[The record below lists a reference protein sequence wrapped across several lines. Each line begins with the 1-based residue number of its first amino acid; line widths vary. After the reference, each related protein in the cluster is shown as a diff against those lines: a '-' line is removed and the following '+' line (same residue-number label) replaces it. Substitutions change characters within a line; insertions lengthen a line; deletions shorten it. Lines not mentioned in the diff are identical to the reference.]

1 MLGDR
6 LLAAL
11 ADVGRRLRLAL
22 LPAQPLER
30 EMLRLAAVRARH
42 EVPPLVGGLVFPLDP
57 RQPLDRRR
65 RGEEHL
71 APPGEGA
78 RPRFGQRHRIALV
91 VGRRRIG
98 VDLVEEQVAHRHR
111 AQADGGVRS
120 RHHQDAAGELLRQ
133 HGVAGVARARRRHLL
148 AQSRAFL
155 DQRIDA
161 LLREALGQLDR
172 RLHRQHRPRR
182 VVDDVADPVA
192 AALAGAQLAAFHEH
206 HPLRRMARAQC
217 IHQLLQ
223 VRRPAGPPR
232 PGLVGAARA
241 QDPMAIG
248 PRRDGE
254 RRIRRE
260 PSAPGAQQV
269 LGAVEGQVH

>member
-1 MLGDR
+1 MKLRFASSDDWHASHSRAIRSHDSQPTGRVEAGEVKADGERIDRRRRRPPFALGQHLRLVMLGDR

-30 EMLRLAAVRARH
+30 EMLLLAAVRARH
-42 EVPPLVGGLVFPLDP
+42 EVAPLVGGLVLPLDP

-111 AQADGGVRS
+111 AQADGRVGAGQ
-120 RHHQDAAGELLRQ
+120 HQDAAGELLRQ
-133 HGVAGVARARRRHLL
+133 HRVAGVARPRRRHLL
-148 AQSRAFL
+148 AQRRGSPRSA
-155 DQRIDA
+155 
-161 LLREALGQLDR
+161 DR
-172 RLHRQHRPRR
+172 C
-182 VVDDVADPVA
+182 A
-192 AALAGAQLAAFHEH
+192 AARTASPARPTAA
-206 HPLRRMARAQC
+206 P
-217 IHQLLQ
+217 
-223 VRRPAGPPR
+223 PA
-232 PGLVGAARA
+232 
-241 QDPMAIG
+241 
-248 PRRDGE
+248 
-254 RRIRRE
+254 
-260 PSAPGAQQV
+260 SAPARG
-269 LGAVEGQVH
+269 G